1 MLARCGDH
9 GYYYIRTFLS
19 HSGEMSR
26 CIGGRRLL
34 EVMEKLKV
42 YGDEK
47 LPSGSLLT
55 I

>member
-1 MLARCGDH
+1 MATTGIIT
-9 GYYYIRTFLS
+9 YVLS

>member
-1 MLARCGDH
+1 MLAVRRDRRVSLH
-9 GYYYIRTFLS
+9 TFS
-19 HSGEMSR
+19 PTRVKCTDVSVGKY
-26 CIGGRRLL
+26 RLL